1 VDRDREK
8 DMKKKLM
15 VLTLCAM
22 LFALCSSG
30 EAQQPTIY
38 RIGFLRGAPP
48 LESHFELF
56 RQTLKELG
64 YIEGKNITLEY
75 RWAGGAIGS
84 IVGSIGSGITHT
96 PLTTIFSNPGSSL
109 RSN

>member
-75 RWAGGAIGS
+75 RWAGGGP
-84 IVGSIGSGITHT
+84 SGR
-96 PLTTIFSNPGSSL
+96 SSG
-109 RSN
+109 RSGQA

>member
-1 VDRDREK
+1 
-8 DMKKKLM
+8 MKKKLM

-56 RQTLKELG
+56 RQTLKESVILK
-64 YIEGKNITLEY
+64 ERTSHLNT
-75 RWAGGAIGS
+75 AGQGGP
-84 IVGSIGSGITHT
+84 SGR
-96 PLTTIFSNPGSSL
+96 SSG
-109 RSN
+109 RSGQA